1 MASASDSASPIQKG
15 RMKKKAGRQ
24 AGREGRRGG
33 VSAGTEHRGSVLF
46 GRRTGEGKERK
57 GNPGWGGGGFLVR
70 TYGQRQVVRRF
81 VGAAAVAAA
90 AAAAACHQKALH
102 SRPASESEC
111 CVPGLG
117 QSREESPS
125 HFQCT
130 G

>member
-1 MASASDSASPIQKG
+1 MRVRSTEGAFFLG
-15 RMKKKAGRQ
+15 GE
-24 AGREGRRGG
+24 RER
-33 VSAGTEHRGSVLF
+33 
-46 GRRTGEGKERK
+46 ERK
-57 GNPGWGGGGFLVR
+57 GKATRIGGGFLVR

-81 VGAAAVAAA
+81 VGAAAVAAAA